1 MNTPATTS
9 EDAELDHRR
18 QAKYLYWSG
27 LRIARIAEMLGE
39 KENTVHSWKS
49 RDKWDDATALERCEG
64 ATEARYI
71 LLVMK
76 DQKEGKDYKE
86 IDLLSRQMERF
97 ARITKYQNGGNEVD
111 LSPKIANRNAGPKK
125 KPVRNDYSPEQA
137 ERLQEAF
144 LDGMFEYQKNWYRAG
159 LINEVRN
166 ILKSRQIGA
175 TYYFSHEAAVDA
187 VVNGNNQIFI
197 SASKAQAY
205 NFKKYIVKFCRD
217 AADIELTGDPI
228 ILPNGAEMH
237 FLGTNAKTA
246 QGYTGNLYFD
256 EYMWTHN
263 FLEMQR
269 VTSGMALHAKWK
281 ETYFSTPSSI
291 SHEGYLFWSGAT
303 YNEGRP
309 KSEIVD
315 VDIRKEILQKG
326 QLGNDYQWRQVVTI
340 HDALAGGCNLFNMD
354 KLRRKYNAHQFANL
368 LECEFIDDMMS
379 LFPMPMM
386 MRCMVD
392 SWDAWDSFFKPFSDR
407 PVGHRPVWIGYDPNG
422 EGESG
427 DTAGL
432 VVVLPARSILD
443 KHRIIEKMQF
453 NGLDYEEQAN
463 TIKELI
469 QRYNVEHIGID
480 STGLG
485 SSVLQLVRKF
495 FPQVTEYKYS
505 PELKAQLVNKAYN
518 IISKGRL
525 EFDAGA
531 TDITSAFGAIR
542 KTMTSSGRKV
552 TYSAGRNG
560 KIGHA
565 DLAWATMH
573 ALDKDPLD
581 GDIDNGGS
589 MMEMS

>member
-1 MNTPATTS
+1 MNTVATK
-9 EDAELDHRR
+9 EDNQLDNRR
-18 QAKYLYWSG
+18 QAKYLYWTG
-27 LRIARIAEMLGE
+27 LRIARISEMLGE
-39 KENTVHSWKS
+39 KDATVHSWKA
-49 RDKWDDATALERCEG
+49 RDKWDDASAIERVEG

-71 LLVMK
+71 LLVLK
-76 DQKEGKDYKE
+76 ENKEGKDFKE

-97 ARITKYQNGGNEVD
+97 ARITKYSNGGNEVD
-111 LSPKIANRNAGPKK
+111 LNPKIANRNSGPKK
-125 KPVRNDYSPEQA
+125 KPLKNDYTPEQA
-137 ERLQEAF
+137 QRLQEAF

-159 LINEVRN
+159 LLNDVRN

-197 SASKAQAY
+197 SASKAQAH

-228 ILPNGAEMH
+228 ILPNGAELH

-269 VTSGMALHAKWK
+269 VTSGMALHSHWK

-309 KSEIVD
+309 KSELVD
-315 VDIRKEILQKG
+315 VDIRKEVLRKG
-326 QLGNDYQWRQVVTI
+326 QLGAGFQWRQVVTI
-340 HDALAGGCNLFNMD
+340 HDALEGGCTLFNMD
-354 KLRRKYNAHQFANL
+354 KLRRKYNKHQFSNL
-368 LECEFIDDMMS
+368 LECEFIDDLSS
-379 LFPMPMM
+379 LFPMTMM

-392 SWDAWDSFFKPFSDR
+392 SWDEWDSFFKPFANR
-407 PVGHRPVWIGYDPNG
+407 PVGHRPVWVGYDPNG
-422 EGESG
+422 EGEDG

-432 VVVLPARSILD
+432 VVVLPARSVMD
-443 KHRIIEKMQF
+443 KHRIIEKAQF
-453 NGLDYEEQAN
+453 QGMDYEEQAKA
-463 TIKELI
+463 IKEI
-469 QRYNVEHIGID
+469 TCRYNVEHIGID
-480 STGLG
+480 STGIG

-495 FPQVTEYKYS
+495 FPRVTEYSYTA
-505 PELKAQLVNKAYN
+505 ELKGGLVNKAYN
-518 IISKGRL
+518 IINKGRL
-525 EFDAGA
+525 EFDSGW
-531 TDITSAFGAIR
+531 TDVASAFGAIR
-542 KTMTSSGRKV
+542 KTMTASGRKV

-581 GDIDNGGS
+581 GDIDATGS
-589 MMEMS
+589 IMEMS

>member
-1 MNTPATTS
+1 MNTADKSTH
-9 EDAELDHRR
+9 AEIDNRR
-18 QAKYLYWSG
+18 QAKFLYWSG

-39 KENTVHSWKS
+39 KEATVHSWKA
-49 RDKWDDATALERCEG
+49 RDKWDDATALERVEG

-76 DQKEGKDYKE
+76 EAKEGKDFKE
-86 IDLLSRQMERF
+86 IDLLGRQMVQM
-97 ARITKYQNGGNEVD
+97 ARIGKFQNGGNEVD
-111 LSPKIANRNAGPKK
+111 LNPKIAARNAGPKR
-125 KPVRNDYSPEQA
+125 KPIKNEYSPEQA

-144 LDGMFEYQKNWYRAG
+144 LDGMFEYQKSWYRAG
-159 LINEVRN
+159 LLNDVRN

-187 VVNGNNQIFI
+187 VVNGNNQIFL

-205 NFKKYIVKFCRD
+205 NFKKYIVKFCRE

-237 FLGTNAKTA
+237 FLGQNAKTA
-246 QGYTGNLYFD
+246 QGYTGNLYYD
-256 EYMWTHN
+256 EYMWTNN

-269 VTSGMALHAKWK
+269 VTSGMALHARWK

-291 SHEGYLFWSGAT
+291 THEGYQFWSGAT

-309 KSEIVD
+309 KSELVNI
-315 VDIRKEILQKG
+315 DINKKSLKHG
-326 QLGNDYQWRQVVTI
+326 QLGADFQWRQIVTI
-340 HDALAGGCNLFNMD
+340 HDALEGGCNLFNMD
-354 KLRRKYNAHQFANL
+354 KLKRKYNAHQFANL
-368 LECEFIDDMMS
+368 LECEFIDDLAS

-392 SWDAWDSFFKPFSDR
+392 SWDEWHSFFKPFAPR
-407 PVGHRPVWIGYDPNG
+407 PVGNRPVWVGYDPNG
-422 EGESG
+422 EGEGG

-432 VVVLPARSILD
+432 VVVLPAQSLLD

-453 NGLDYEEQAN
+453 QGLDYEEQAN
-463 TIKELI
+463 AIKDI
-469 QRYNVEHIGID
+469 TQRYSVVHIGID
-480 STGLG
+480 TTGIG
-485 SSVLQLVRKF
+485 SSVYQLVRKF
-495 FPQVTEYKYS
+495 FPTVKEYIYS
-505 PELKAQLVNKAYN
+505 PEIKGILVNKAYN
-518 IISKGRL
+518 IISKRRL
-525 EFDAGA
+525 EFDSGS
-531 TDITSAFGAIR
+531 TDIASAFGAIR
-542 KTMTSSGRKV
+542 KTMTASGRKV
-552 TYSAGRNG
+552 TYTAGRNG

-581 GDIDNGGS
+581 GDIGNTGS
-589 MMEMS
+589 MMELS

>member
-1 MNTPATTS
+1 MNNAIDITDTN
-9 EDAELDHRR
+9 EIDNRR
-18 QAKYLYWSG
+18 QAKYLYWTG

-39 KENTVHSWKS
+39 KEATVHSWKA
-49 RDKWDDATALERCEG
+49 RDKWDDATAIERVEG

-76 DQKEGKDYKE
+76 ENKEGKDFKE

-97 ARITKYQNGGNEVD
+97 ARITKYSNGGNETD
-111 LSPKIANRNAGPKK
+111 LNPKIAARNAGPKK
-125 KPVRNDYSPEQA
+125 KPVRNDYSQEQA
-137 ERLQEAF
+137 DRLQEAF
-144 LDGMFEYQKNWYRAG
+144 LDGMFEYQKDWYRAG
-159 LINEVRN
+159 QLNDIRN

-187 VVNGNNQIFI
+187 VINGNNQIFI
-197 SASKAQAY
+197 SASKAQAH

-309 KSEIVD
+309 KSEVVD
-315 VDIRKEILQKG
+315 IDIRKEILRKG
-326 QLGNDYQWRQVVTI
+326 QLGKDYQWRQVVTI
-340 HDALAGGCNLFNMD
+340 HDALDGGCTLFNME
-354 KLRRKYNAHQFANL
+354 KLRRKYNKHQFSNL
-368 LECEFIDDMMS
+368 LECEFIDDLSS
-379 LFPMPMM
+379 LFPMTMM

-392 SWDAWDSFFKPFSDR
+392 SWDVWDAFFKPFANR
-407 PVGHRPVWIGYDPNG
+407 PVGNRSVWVGYDPNG
-422 EGESG
+422 EGEDG
-427 DTAGL
+427 DNAGL

-443 KHRIIEKMQF
+443 KHRIIEKAQF
-453 NGLDYEEQAN
+453 QGLDYEEQAKA
-463 TIKELI
+463 IKDLTN
-469 QRYNVEHIGID
+469 RYNVEHIGID
-480 STGLG
+480 TNGIG
-485 SSVLQLVRKF
+485 SSVFQLVRKF
-495 FPQVTEYKYS
+495 FPAVKDYYYT
-505 PELKAQLVNKAYN
+505 PELKGQLVNKTYN
-518 IISKGRL
+518 IISKNRL
-525 EFDAGA
+525 EFDAGW
-531 TDITSAFGAIR
+531 TDIAAAFGAIR
-542 KTMTSSGRKV
+542 KTMTASGKKV
-552 TYSAGRNG
+552 TYSSGRNG

-581 GDIDNGGS
+581 GDTGNTGS
-589 MMEMS
+589 IMELS